1 MEQLLMNSTSSQTF
15 RKKRCVGYARV
26 STQEQAE
33 EGYSI
38 DAQIQTIQEYCQRE
52 NMECVGVYV
61 DRGKSG
67 KNIKAARRCS
77 NFFMMPR
84 METSML

>member
-1 MEQLLMNSTSSQTF
+1 MQELTLDNTKQASFS
-15 RKKRCVGYARV
+15 KKRCVGYVRV

-52 NMECVGVYV
+52 TWNALECTSIEARAG
-61 DRGKSG
+61 RILKG
-67 KNIKAARRCS
+67 ARRCS
-77 NFFMMPR
+77 NFFRMRKVVSSMP
-84 METSML
+84 

>member
-1 MEQLLMNSTSSQTF
+1 MQELTLDNTKQASFS
-15 RKKRCVGYARV
+15 KKRCVGYVRV
-26 STQEQAE
+26 STQEQVE

-67 KNIKAARRCS
+67 KNIKGRPE
-77 NFFMMPR
+77 MQQ
-84 METSML
+84 LL